1 MTMNKVDEIVENPK
15 EAPQAIIQKPVTVAR
30 QDFID
35 GNVGLIN
42 TSGLP
47 AFIITDILKDVQSE
61 MVRQTNEQYEK
72 DKAAY
77 ENAINKEG

>member
-15 EAPQAIIQKPVTVAR
+15 EAPQVIQKPVTVAR

-35 GNVGLIN
+35 GIVGLIN

-47 AFIITDILKDVQSE
+47 AFIITDILKDVQTE
-61 MVRQTNEQYEK
+61 MVRQANDQYEK
-72 DKAAY
+72 DRAAY
-77 ENAINKEG
+77 EEAIKECD

>member
-15 EAPQAIIQKPVTVAR
+15 EAPQVIQKPVTVAR

-35 GNVGLIN
+35 GIVGLIN
-42 TSGLP
+42 ASGLP

-77 ENAINKEG
+77 ENAINKEV